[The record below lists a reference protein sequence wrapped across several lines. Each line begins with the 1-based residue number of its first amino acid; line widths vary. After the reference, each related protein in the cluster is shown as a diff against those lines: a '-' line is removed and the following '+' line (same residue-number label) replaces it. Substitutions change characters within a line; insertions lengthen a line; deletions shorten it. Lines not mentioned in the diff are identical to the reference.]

1 MKTKNSRMRS
11 IGIFAL
17 VFVLLTSMVLP
28 LAASGSSDDLMGT
41 YTVQEGDTLSSIA
54 AAHGVT
60 VASIVDNNGI
70 SASSKLYKGQKLL
83 IPGASSV
90 EDDSTTV
97 FGSSSTI
104 SIDFEEGSNLI
115 GVLET
120 ILAHTGYKMIYKGA
134 EATVPAIALD
144 NVTPLTAIDYVLRMV
159 EMTYIKN
166 DNLLYVG
173 TADTLNSNFI
183 DSKALTKFSLEYIST
198 DTLTS
203 QLSTLGITVSIVKVD
218 INLREF
224 WVSGYPMQL
233 AKMAELI
240 ETLDNKNN
248 ITIGSAS
255 ISSNLT
261 AIELE
266 HVTASEFS
274 SLLGSL
280 GLHTGITMAAHP
292 MVLYVYATGDAYN
305 DIMNIKKLVDYYDPN
320 TDKGQA
326 GTENENVADDN
337 NASTNDGDI
346 DAGNNAGAPNINNNV
361 NNGNNLNN
369 GSDNLGNN
377 TDINNG
383 MNNNVNNGVNN
394 GMNNDGSMNG
404 NTDNMTN
411 NVVISDGETSL
422 VRIDLAYINKEA
434 AQSIISTFGYNV
446 QVLGLDLYE
455 KRLWLRGSADEVD
468 EAVARI
474 RENDIADN
482 NTDRTFF
489 VYELQNIV
497 ASELQ
502 SKIGFI
508 NIEGVEF
515 YFGSYPQLTKSIM
528 VYCATNKVEEVKEV
542 IASLDNN
549 LGDMYY
555 PIATITDA
563 SELLVLAAKEE
574 LVVKLINNPT
584 ISVTSF
590 ELSGDLDPS
599 DEGIKHILYVL
610 ESPENIDLIL
620 SMWSKI

>member
-1 MKTKNSRMRS
+1 
-11 IGIFAL
+11 
-17 VFVLLTSMVLP
+17 
-28 LAASGSSDDLMGT
+28 MGA
-41 YTVQEGDTLSSIA
+41 YTVKSGDTLSSIA

-60 VASIVDNNGI
+60 VSSIVDNNGI
-70 SASSKLYKGQKLL
+70 SASSKLYAGQKLL
-83 IPGASSV
+83 IPGAASV

-97 FGSSSTI
+97 YGSSSTI
-104 SIDFEEGSNLI
+104 SIKVAADSDLI

-120 ILAHTGYKMIYKGA
+120 IIAHTGYKMIYKGTA
-134 EATVPAIALD
+134 VMVPAIELE

-166 DNLLYVG
+166 DNLIYVG
-173 TADTLNSNFI
+173 TADILNSNFI
-183 DSKALTKFSLEYIST
+183 DSKALTKFSLQYIST

-203 QLSTLGITVSIVKVD
+203 QLSALGISVQIVKVD

-240 ETLDNKNN
+240 ETLDNKKN
-248 ITIGSAS
+248 ITVGSAS
-255 ISSNLT
+255 ISSSLT

-266 HVTASEFS
+266 HITASEFS

-305 DIMNIKKLVDYYDPN
+305 DIMNIKRLVDYYDPN
-320 TDKGQA
+320 AQSEGA
-326 GTENENVADDN
+326 GGATGENGEGTGDGTNNDADNGSTGDADN
-337 NASTNDGDI
+337 NGTS
-346 DAGNNAGAPNINNNV
+346 
-361 NNGNNLNN
+361 
-369 GSDNLGNN
+369 SDV
-377 TDINNG
+377 I
-383 MNNNVNNGVNN
+383 
-394 GMNNDGSMNG
+394 
-404 NTDNMTN
+404 
-411 NVVISDGETSL
+411 ISDGETSL
-422 VRIDLAYINKEA
+422 VRVDLAYINKEA
-434 AQSIISTFGYNV
+434 AKSIIDTFGYDV
-446 QVLGLDLYE
+446 KILGLDLYE
-455 KRLWLRGSADEVD
+455 KRIWIQGVTEEVD
-468 EAVARI
+468 AAVERI
-474 RENDIADN
+474 KENDIADN

-489 VYELQNIV
+489 VYELKNIV

-502 SKIGFI
+502 SKIGYI
-508 NIEGVEF
+508 DIEGVDF

-528 VYCATNKVEEVKEV
+528 VYCSSNKVEEVKEI

-563 SELLVLAAKEE
+563 NELQVLAAKEE

-590 ELSGDLDPS
+590 EISGDLDPS
-599 DEGIKHILYVL
+599 DEGVKYILYVL

-620 SMWSKI
+620 DMWSKI

>member
-17 VFVLLTSMVLP
+17 VFVMLTSIILP
-28 LAASGSSDDLMGT
+28 LAASGSSDDLMGS
-41 YTVQEGDTLSSIA
+41 YTVKSGDTLSSIA

-60 VASIVDNNGI
+60 VSSIVDNNGI
-70 SASSKLYKGQKLL
+70 SASSKLYAGQKLL
-83 IPGASSV
+83 IPGATSV

-97 FGSSSTI
+97 YGSSSTI
-104 SIDFEEGSNLI
+104 SISVAAESDLI

-134 EATVPAIALD
+134 AAKVPAIELE

-166 DNLLYVG
+166 DNLIYVG
-173 TADTLNSNFI
+173 TADALNSNFI
-183 DSKALTKFSLEYIST
+183 DSKALTKFSLQYIST

-203 QLSTLGITVSIVKVD
+203 QLSALGITVQIVKVD

-240 ETLDNKNN
+240 ETLDNKKN
-248 ITIGSAS
+248 ITVGSAS
-255 ISSNLT
+255 ISSSLT

-266 HVTASEFS
+266 HITATEFS
-274 SLLGSL
+274 GLLASL
-280 GLHTGITMAAHP
+280 GLHSGITMAAHP

-305 DIMNIKKLVDYYDPN
+305 DIMNIKRLVDYYDPN
-320 TDKGQA
+320 GQNNA
-326 GTENENVADDN
+326 EGGNGEGTE
-337 NASTNDGDI
+337 DGT
-346 DAGNNAGAPNINNNV
+346 
-361 NNGNNLNN
+361 NNGTNGDANN
-369 GSDNLGNN
+369 DA
-377 TDINNG
+377 
-383 MNNNVNNGVNN
+383 
-394 GMNNDGSMNG
+394 NNDGTSS
-404 NTDNMTN
+404 D
-411 NVVISDGETSL
+411 VVISDGETSL
-422 VRIDLAYINKEA
+422 VRVDLAYINKEA
-434 AQSIISTFGYNV
+434 AKSIIDTFGYDV
-446 QVLGLDLYE
+446 KILGLDLYE
-455 KRLWLRGSADEVD
+455 KRIWIQGVNEEVNA
-468 EAVARI
+468 AVDRI
-474 RENDIADN
+474 KENDTADN

-489 VYELQNIV
+489 VYELKNIV

-508 NIEGVEF
+508 DIEDVEF

-528 VYCATNKVEEVKEV
+528 VYCSTNKVEEIKEI

-549 LGDMYY
+549 MGDMYY

-563 SELLVLAAKEE
+563 AELQVLAAKEE

-599 DEGIKHILYVL
+599 DEGVKHILYVL
-610 ESPENIDLIL
+610 ESPENIDLIID
-620 SMWSKI
+620 MWAKI

>member
-17 VFVLLTSMVLP
+17 VFVLLTGMVLP
-28 LAASGSSDDLMGT
+28 LAASGSSNDLMGT
-41 YTVQEGDTLSSIA
+41 YTVEEGDTLSSIA

-70 SASSKLYKGQKLL
+70 SASSTLYKGQKLL
-83 IPGASSV
+83 IPGATSV

-97 FGSSSTI
+97 FGSSSSI
-104 SIDFEEGSNLI
+104 SIDFAEGSDLV

-120 ILAHTGYKMIYKGA
+120 ILAHTGYKMIFKGA
-134 EATVPAIALD
+134 ATTVPAISLD

-159 EMTYIKN
+159 DMTYIKN
-166 DNLLYVG
+166 DNLIYVG
-173 TADTLNSNFI
+173 TAETLNSNFI
-183 DSKALTKFSLEYIST
+183 DNKALTKFSLQYIST

-203 QLSTLGITVSIVKVD
+203 QLSTLGISVQIVKVD

-240 ETLDNKNN
+240 ETIDNQKN
-248 ITIGSAS
+248 ITVGSAS
-255 ISSNLT
+255 ISTSLS

-266 HVTASEFS
+266 HITASEFS

-292 MVLYVYATGDAYN
+292 MVLYVYASGDAYN

-320 TDKGQA
+320 GQSAAGGADGEATGDGNGAATDENNSSDA
-326 GTENENVADDN
+326 EDGT
-337 NASTNDGDI
+337 T
-346 DAGNNAGAPNINNNV
+346 
-361 NNGNNLNN
+361 
-369 GSDNLGNN
+369 SD
-377 TDINNG
+377 
-383 MNNNVNNGVNN
+383 
-394 GMNNDGSMNG
+394 
-404 NTDNMTN
+404 
-411 NVVISDGETSL
+411 VVISDGETSL
-422 VRIDLAYINKEA
+422 VRVDLAYIDKAA
-434 AQSIISTFGYNV
+434 AQSIINTFGY
-446 QVLGLDLYE
+446 QVDILGLDLYE
-455 KRLWLRGSADEVD
+455 KRIWLRGETAEIDA
-468 EAVARI
+468 AVERI
-474 RENDIADN
+474 KENDTADN
-482 NTDRTFF
+482 NTERTFF
-489 VYELQNIV
+489 VYDLKNIV

-502 SKIGFI
+502 SKIGFV

-528 VYCATNKVEEVKEV
+528 VYCASNKVEEVKEI

-549 LGDMYY
+549 MGDMYY

-563 SELLVLAAKEE
+563 SELSVLAAKEE
-574 LVVKLINNPT
+574 LVIKLINNPS

-590 ELSGDLDPS
+590 EISGDLDPT
-599 DEGIKHILYVL
+599 DDGVKYILYVL
-610 ESPENIDLIL
+610 ESPENIDLIID
-620 SMWSKI
+620 MWSKI